1 MSEGVGSA
9 EEKGEADSSRRCRPA
24 TTIVWTLG
32 TFLNLIMV
40 MILTQ
45 EAPYNLALQVIGT
58 NGVSFSLLALRRR
71 ACTCHSPARASS
83 PQCLIAVVIRTFRKG
98 GGLNAFH
105 Y

>member
-1 MSEGVGSA
+1 MRPSHSCLPAATNHWASEGAGSA

-71 ACTCHSPARASS
+71 ALHLSLTRALASS
-83 PQCLIAVVIRTFRKG
+83 VSLR
-98 GGLNAFH
+98 
-105 Y
+105 